1 MDKNTDHTSLKFA
14 GDLLLSAPFKN
25 ALSFLFNRLEVC
37 VLVVL
42 LFCEA
47 GWGRKR
53 PKMF

>member
-1 MDKNTDHTSLKFA
+1 MDHTSLKFA

-25 ALSFLFNRLEVC
+25 ALSFLFNYLEVC
-37 VLVVL
+37 VLVEM
-42 LFCEA
+42 FCEA